1 MAELTCVDWRD
12 VPEPIVAPLY
22 RAEAERW
29 ASTLEWDAA
38 SGLREVERGRQL
50 RTVSGFVAL
59 DERREVAGWTF
70 YLVHEGVLQI
80 GGFVSSSEACTTALL
95 AAVLRDPEAA
105 GADVVTLFVFSDAPG
120 LVQAARDHRLAV
132 SRYWYLAREVD
143 PGRRVA
149 SHDARKWRVDD
160 APATVDLLMRAY
172 GASDGSR
179 PFAPRGQRPDWEL
192 YVKQIIEARGCGTI
206 MPEAS
211 FCVPAGPGRLA
222 AVALVS
228 RIGPHTGHLVQLAV
242 DPQFQRRGIGSS
254 LVESACYAV
263 ALAGCRKMTL
273 LVAGQDRRARALY
286 DGAGFESVASFVAA
300 GAMGAALQPRR
311 STSVAPGASVATFR

>member
-1 MAELTCVDWRD
+1 M
-12 VPEPIVAPLY
+12 APLF
-22 RAEAERW
+22 RAETARW

-38 SGLREVERGRQL
+38 SSFQEVERGRQL

-59 DERREVAGWTF
+59 DERREVAGWTY
-70 YLVHEGVLQI
+70 YLVHEGALQI
-80 GGFVSSSEACTTALL
+80 GGFVSNSEACTTMLL
-95 AAVLRDPEAA
+95 SAVMRDPQAD

-132 SRYWYLAREVD
+132 SRYWYLARDVE

-149 SHDARKWRVDD
+149 VRDARKWRMDD

-172 GASDGSR
+172 GAPDGGR
-179 PFAPRGQRPDWEL
+179 PFAPRGQRSDWEQ
-192 YVKQIIEARGCGTI
+192 YVKQIIEARGCGTL
-206 MPEAS
+206 MPEAC
-211 FCVPAGPGRLA
+211 FCVPAGPGRLS

-228 RIGPHTGHLVQLAV
+228 RVGPHTGHLVQLAV

-254 LVESACYAV
+254 LVESACDAV
-263 ALAGCRKMTL
+263 AAAGCRKITL
-273 LVAGQDRRARALY
+273 LVAGQERRARALY

-311 STSVAPGASVATFR
+311 STSVAPGVKVATFR